1 MIAAA
6 FVAVVLEASPPPTT
20 VRGATAACPRERGHV
35 IEESQLE
42 FPPNAHPTHERVRF
56 LVDLGSDSR
65 IRRMVTVESSG
76 DAAVDAA
83 AAKALADYR
92 FAVPSSGCVTS
103 SSVASPFW
111 IVPPEALAPPS
122 PAADGAAS
130 SPVPCVTPFI
140 RPMRFPLPRRREV
153 PGTASVDVGL
163 DPSARVNSVHLAQS
177 SGNKKTDYAAT
188 VAARNGTYVFE
199 RQPGCAPVATTYRL
213 ELTFR

>member
-6 FVAVVLEASPPPTT
+6 FVAVILAASPPPATE
-20 VRGATAACPRERGHV
+20 RDATAACPRERGHV

-42 FPPNAHPTHERVRF
+42 FPQDAHPTHDRVRF

-65 IRRMVTVESSG
+65 IRRIATVESSG

-83 AAKALADYR
+83 AAKALAGYR
-92 FAVPSSGCVTS
+92 FAVPSAGCVSS
-103 SSVASPFW
+103 SSVVSPW
-111 IVPPEALAPPS
+111 WRIPPEALPS
-122 PAADGAAS
+122 PAPAATPAS
-130 SPVPCVTPFI
+130 SSPTPCVAPFV

-153 PGTASVDVGL
+153 PGTASVDVAV
-163 DPSARVNSVHLAQS
+163 DASARVTAVHLAQS
-177 SGNKKTDYAAT
+177 SGNKKTDYAAA

>member
-6 FVAVVLEASPPPTT
+6 FFAVILAASPAPAAP
-20 VRGATAACPRERGHV
+20 GSTAACPRERGHV

-42 FPPNAHPTHERVRF
+42 FPQNAHPTHERVRF

-65 IRRMVTVESSG
+65 IRRMVAIESSG

-92 FAVPSSGCVTS
+92 FAVPSVACVTS

-111 IVPPEALAPPS
+111 TVPPEALASASPTANGFANS
-122 PAADGAAS
+122 PA
-130 SPVPCVTPFI
+130 PCVAPFI

-163 DPSARVNSVHLAQS
+163 DPSARVTSVHLAQS

-199 RQPGCAPVATTYRL
+199 RQPGCAPVATTYHL